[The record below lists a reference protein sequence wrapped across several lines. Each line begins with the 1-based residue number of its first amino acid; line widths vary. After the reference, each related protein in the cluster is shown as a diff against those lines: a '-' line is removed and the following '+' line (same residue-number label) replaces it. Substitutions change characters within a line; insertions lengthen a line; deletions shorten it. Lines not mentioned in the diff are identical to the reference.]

1 MTIRQRQTNFRT
13 LNPVTATTREIAE
26 VLNRTIEGG
35 LNSVGY
41 ATLDAN
47 VTETTV
53 EDYRYNVESLVF
65 FVGYDHDIISH
76 HQPYI
81 KSTSTNGVMKIG
93 HANNGHTADVAYL
106 IIG

>member
-1 MTIRQRQTNFRT
+1 MTIRQRQTNFSR

-41 ATLDAN
+41 ATLAAN

-53 EDYRYNVESLVF
+53 EDPRYNVESIVF
-65 FVGYDHDIISH
+65 FTGYDHDIEH
-76 HQPYI
+76 HAPYV
-81 KSTSTNGVMKIG
+81 KSTSTNGNMVIG
-93 HANNGHTADVAYL
+93 HANNGHTAPIAYL